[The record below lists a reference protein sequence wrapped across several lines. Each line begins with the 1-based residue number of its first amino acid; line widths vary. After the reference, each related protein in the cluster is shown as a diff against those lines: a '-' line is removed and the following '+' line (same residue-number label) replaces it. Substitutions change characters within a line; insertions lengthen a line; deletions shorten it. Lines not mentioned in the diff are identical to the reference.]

1 MTTFFK
7 YMKAK
12 KKSNLNFFIDFFEKN
27 NLPNC
32 YNHIEFNNNPNIL
45 SLKNDTSTTIEPR
58 NTYQLHLIP
67 NYLELTIRP
76 ELKLL
81 QIPQWNNGYGINLK
95 DYKDVDSYVKDQ
107 FKKDSKKIF
116 TRLKRLQLCFEIKFV
131 VYNYKITDEEYIILM
146 ERLKAMLERRFKQRN
161 DRNENLENWDI
172 LYQRTLS
179 LLKDKRASLF
189 VIYDGVKP
197 IQITLLY
204 HMQNILMSAIPAYD
218 IDYVKFGLGNTA
230 NYKKVEWC
238 IENGITFIEMG
249 YGDLEYKRKWS
260 NEIYNYNTHIV
271 YNPHRAYSKIYAY
284 LLFIKFSFKEYLKKK
299 GIKESYNK
307 YLSILNRK
315 GKLQNTSGTSICKVE
330 DLIGFPYD
338 EEKTLINIEDEINR
352 FLRKHVYDFQYI
364 NFASSQS
371 ISVYRSNM
379 IRSSYIITD
388 NKKSRRITF

>member
-1 MTTFFK
+1 METKKNSK
-7 YMKAK
+7 Y
-12 KKSNLNFFIDFFEKN
+12 NFFIEFFEKN

-32 YNHIEFNNNPNIL
+32 YTRIEFKNNLNIL
-45 SLKNDTSTTIEPR
+45 SLKNDPSTTIELR

-107 FKKDSKKIF
+107 FKKDSKKIL
-116 TRLKRLQLCFEIKFV
+116 TRYKRLQLCFEIKYV
-131 VYNYKITDEEYIILM
+131 IYNYKISNEEYVFLM

-161 DRNENLENWDI
+161 DRNENLENWDT
-172 LYQRTLS
+172 LYKETLS
-179 LLKDKRASLF
+179 KLKNKNASLF

-238 IENGITFIEMG
+238 IENGINFIEMG

-260 NEIYNYNTHIV
+260 NKIYNYNTHIV
-271 YNPHRAYSKIYAY
+271 YNPHRAYSKFYAY
-284 LLFIKFSFKEYLKKK
+284 LLFLKFSFKEYLKKK

-307 YLSILNRK
+307 YLSIFNRK
-315 GKLQNTSGTSICKVE
+315 DKVQNTSGTSIYMVE
-330 DLIGFPYD
+330 DLVEFPYD
-338 EEKTLINIEDEINR
+338 EEKTLINIEDDISR